1 MIIDEFNSSIPS
13 PSTRHVDINKN
24 HTHNSY
30 LHIQKHFIRQA
41 ACQPTHGASVSSEA
55 GGNEQRKKK
64 RNKKEETK

>member
-1 MIIDEFNSSIPS
+1 MWTLTRIIP
-13 PSTRHVDINKN
+13 T
-24 HTHNSY
+24 THIY
-30 LHIQKHFIRQA
+30 TYKKHFIRQA